1 MLVIK
6 DLTKG
11 FGNEEENRDLV
22 VDRCSFSVDTGT
34 IVCIK
39 GMSGCG
45 KTTLLRMLA
54 LQLTPDAG
62 TILLDGV
69 DLLSL
74 SKAER
79 TVYHNRHIAYI
90 PQDYALIPILTAEEN
105 IGLPAMLRG
114 EAVDSR
120 QIGKL
125 TDELNL
131 KPCRHQYPHELSGGQ
146 KQRCAIARA
155 MVQGAGLL
163 LADEPTSS
171 LDDTS
176 TEAVLTLFCRY
187 RDNGGSILMTSHDPR
202 LIHIADVVYP
212 MEHGKLGAAG
222 L

>member
-69 DLLSL
+69 DLRSL
-74 SKAER
+74 SEAER
-79 TVYHNRHIAYI
+79 ALYCNRRIGYI
-90 PQDYALIPILTAEEN
+90 PQDFALIPILTAEK
-105 IGLPAMLRG
+105 ISVFPL
-114 EAVDSR
+114 
-120 QIGKL
+120 
-125 TDELNL
+125 
-131 KPCRHQYPHELSGGQ
+131 
-146 KQRCAIARA
+146 
-155 MVQGAGLL
+155 
-163 LADEPTSS
+163 
-171 LDDTS
+171 
-176 TEAVLTLFCRY
+176 
-187 RDNGGSILMTSHDPR
+187 
-202 LIHIADVVYP
+202 
-212 MEHGKLGAAG
+212 
-222 L
+222 